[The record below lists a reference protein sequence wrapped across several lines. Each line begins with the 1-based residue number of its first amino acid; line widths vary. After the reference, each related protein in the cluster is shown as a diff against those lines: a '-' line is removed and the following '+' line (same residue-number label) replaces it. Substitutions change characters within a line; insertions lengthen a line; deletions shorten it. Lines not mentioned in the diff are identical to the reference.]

1 MDRHELSREVE
12 VLLRAETRPR
22 VVAVLQEFDRMLTRW
37 GKRETLQNETLHP
50 ETLHAKTETSQ
61 EETLQCLECE
71 RRRVQAAER
80 LKRHR
85 AKKTG

>member
-1 MDRHELSREVE
+1 MDRAELSREVE

-22 VVAVLQEFDRMLTRW
+22 VVAVLQEVERTLLRW
-37 GKRETLQNETLHP
+37 RRREGENETLQSETLHV
-50 ETLHAKTETSQ
+50 KTETSQ
-61 EETLQCLECE
+61 GETLQCPECE

-85 AKKTG
+85 TKKAG